1 MDFRKV
7 SIIHPFFHADLT
19 VGHRSLKRD
28 GNGKFYDGALAEILQ
43 NATGWS
49 AAAFQARGTPE
60 VLRVVEIL
68 SIEQGREWGTCS
80 VCYRLPL
87 AIAEDVDHVSQL
99 NEFRKFM
106 GLRRTSLTT
115 HF

>member
-7 SIIHPFFHADLT
+7 SIIHPFFNVNLT
-19 VGHRSLKRD
+19 MGHRSLKRD
-28 GNGKFYDGALAEILQ
+28 GNGKFHDGALAEILQ
-43 NATGWS
+43 NATEWS

-80 VCYRLPL
+80 VSYR
-87 AIAEDVDHVSQL
+87 
-99 NEFRKFM
+99 
-106 GLRRTSLTT
+106 
-115 HF
+115 